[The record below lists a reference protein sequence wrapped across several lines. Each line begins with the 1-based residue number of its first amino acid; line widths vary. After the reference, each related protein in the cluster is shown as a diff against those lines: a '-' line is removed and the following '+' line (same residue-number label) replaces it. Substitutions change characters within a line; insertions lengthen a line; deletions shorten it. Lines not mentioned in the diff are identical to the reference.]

1 MKLYDKTV
9 LNFGI
14 LNQPLDFEEDCEI
27 TMPGYSNSLAKCVGT
42 IETKRD
48 TEKFKLEN
56 DTGSCFYVDRHDIA
70 HDILQMYQDEAIT
83 GRYVTVKFRDEN
95 ALGGWCFS
103 RCVNTILQRR
113 ISIIAQA
120 YTKMPIII
128 YRERQ

>member
-1 MKLYDKTV
+1 
-9 LNFGI
+9 
-14 LNQPLDFEEDCEI
+14 
-27 TMPGYSNSLAKCVGT
+27 
-42 IETKRD
+42 
-48 TEKFKLEN
+48 
-56 DTGSCFYVDRHDIA
+56 
-70 HDILQMYQDEAIT
+70 MYQDEAIT

-95 ALGGWCFS
+95 ALGGWRFS